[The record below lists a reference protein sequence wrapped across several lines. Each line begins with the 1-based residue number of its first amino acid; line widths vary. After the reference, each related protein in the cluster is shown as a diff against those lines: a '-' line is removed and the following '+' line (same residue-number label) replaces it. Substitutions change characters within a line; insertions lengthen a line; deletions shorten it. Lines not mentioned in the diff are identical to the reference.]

1 MDHFSAQRAQRSW
14 DGRILAGQHPATQ
27 ANDARQAAPS
37 TQASYVMPGRR
48 QVRQNLRN
56 RWSVSGTE
64 DIDRARHVPVR
75 TVVCGNSWSPA
86 GAVQFPDRRVVRL
99 VLGLFRRG
107 RLWKQL
113 GDAGGF
119 GRAVGWHEL
128 GHPAHPPP
136 AGRRGEA
143 VRVDRGG
150 LHLGHRVHRGRLLH
164 PQPPVRGQP
173 PVTGHTGRA
182 VKQQPLEHPAY
193 AQPSWRGRG

>member
-128 GHPAHPPP
+128 GHPAHPRLPGGTSLLFGLTGV
-136 AGRRGEA
+136 ACTSATGCTA
-143 VRVDRGG
+143 VG
-150 LHLGHRVHRGRLLH
+150 LATPNHRNVVNH
-164 PQPPVRGQP
+164 PSPDTLAER
-173 PVTGHTGRA
+173 
-182 VKQQPLEHPAY
+182 
-193 AQPSWRGRG
+193 